1 MNDLVAKPQDD
12 GKMFTGA
19 GPLDT
24 MEDIGANLNNPAET
38 IKKDTNG
45 DGVDEELRKEIE
57 PVQLGI
63 DVASLGLDAA
73 GAVVDPLGTLASS
86 AVGWIIENVGFI
98 REPFDDLT
106 GDPPAIEAASNT
118 FKNISDHLK
127 EVGEQYKAA
136 LRDVDSWQEQSGEA
150 YRGEAKTLA
159 EHVANASAGAATA
172 ASKIK
177 TAGVCV
183 AATRALIR
191 DLIAEL
197 AGTLLTWGLP
207 AMAASVPTAGA
218 SVAAFIT
225 RAGIKV
231 VEIAG
236 KIAQHLK
243 TLFRALDELGGVARG
258 ATDAL
263 RRRADELA
271 QSAANR
277 AGDTPLDS
285 ALKRRE
291 EGLADQMNRRADKQ
305 EARDQKL
312 DDFTQRRTDQADQ
325 LRQKADQFDE
335 KARESWQRNRQDVAE
350 GRDASGLGYDR
361 LTARAD
367 APSSGPLSGTAV
379 GRAAEAVD
387 NAAGKGMTD
396 GQNWIRAARSGDFG
410 HLAPGVGDA
419 VPAIKEGAKEAN
431 KGYLQDDEEKA
442 QTERDRT
449 MRGQIF
455 PHHEGGQ

>member
-98 REPFDDLT
+98 REPFDDLA

-127 EVGEQYKAA
+127 EVGEQYEAA

-159 EHVANASAGAATA
+159 GHVTNASAGAATA

-197 AGTLLTWGLP
+197 RDVVDLGL
-207 AMAASVPTAGA
+207 
-218 SVAAFIT
+218 
-225 RAGIKV
+225 
-231 VEIAG
+231 
-236 KIAQHLK
+236 
-243 TLFRALDELGGVARG
+243 ARDG
-258 ATDAL
+258 RVRPN
-263 RRRADELA
+263 RRRFGGGLHHPSGD
-271 QSAANR
+271 QGRRDRGQDRSAPQDPLPR
-277 AGDTPLDS
+277 A
-285 ALKRRE
+285 
-291 EGLADQMNRRADKQ
+291 RRA
-305 EARDQKL
+305 
-312 DDFTQRRTDQADQ
+312 
-325 LRQKADQFDE
+325 
-335 KARESWQRNRQDVAE
+335 WW
-350 GRDASGLGYDR
+350 
-361 LTARAD
+361 
-367 APSSGPLSGTAV
+367 
-379 GRAAEAVD
+379 GRARCHRC
-387 NAAGKGMTD
+387 AAPP
-396 GQNWIRAARSGDFG
+396 R
-410 HLAPGVGDA
+410 
-419 VPAIKEGAKEAN
+419 
-431 KGYLQDDEEKA
+431 
-442 QTERDRT
+442 
-449 MRGQIF
+449 
-455 PHHEGGQ
+455 